1 MYLALFLQR
10 LAVMKINIYVDLPT
24 NKYICR
30 FTVVRLP
37 CPQSGDNKGQKT
49 FLTPSAG

>member
-1 MYLALFLQR
+1 MYLALFLRR
-10 LAVMKINIYVDLPT
+10 LAVMKINTYVDLPT
-24 NKYICR
+24 NAI
-30 FTVVRLP
+30 VRLP